1 MQSDCSFLVLC
12 CTKCQTGDCVADFDF
27 TSPSSNFAEL
37 VSAQL
42 SENAW
47 SWINRIYNHTGTQK
61 TTWLWKSVWN
71 WATGESSSV
80 FSTVKVLFLSTV
92 HRIAFAVIFT
102 GLSIFPRKF
111 DTVLKIIIIIIL
123 SAQNAT
129 TIWKTGQSKKENF
142 HLIFIILNQIK
153 LTK

>member
-1 MQSDCSFLVLC
+1 MLSDCSFLVLC
-12 CTKCQTGDCVADFDF
+12 CTKCQTGAAFDF
-27 TSPSSNFAEL
+27 TSPSSNFAAL

-92 HRIAFAVIFT
+92 PRIAFAVIFT
-102 GLSIFPRKF
+102 GFFIFTRKF
-111 DTVLKIIIIIIL
+111 YSHIIIIIIL
-123 SAQNAT
+123 SVQNLT
-129 TIWKTGQSKKENF
+129 TIWKTGQSKQENC